1 MKKRNVILHTAIASA
16 LLAMGVSAQA
26 GGTLSQGTPF
36 VVATQNFGATSL
48 ASAEIIPTAVTYTY
62 STSGGIVLNNNG
74 AIVMYLRLANGAT
87 FTAAP
92 AVGDI
97 SGTVVT
103 GLLLTKTSV
112 ALSTDKTTIAVTLT
126 NSTGGNVTIGVG
138 ATMNWTPA
146 AGRAVTGVNSTLAT
160 AGNTIGLT
168 GSASVLA
175 AAPNSA
181 TLPADIDG
189 PATATT
195 TIATAASAY
204 AGTVTA
210 GGTTAETQKIDVTA
224 SPTQTIMTTGVN
236 SASTTIINFGSFA
249 FTDATTPAKLAD
261 NSGTYNVGAVQTA
274 LATSTGAVATGNFA
288 AAGVTGGNGS
298 MKLGTNNGCTTPT
311 TAGSIAVLSASNTI
325 ATWTGVTTAA
335 SAAPTYVCMTVS
347 TTAGKV
353 VAIPVTTPT
362 IVATLAPVA
371 ATGANTTASGTLYAL
386 GLNGASIDVRSYVPA
401 AATGYS
407 SFVRIVNSGT
417 GSAPISVAVIDQT
430 TGVPGTSF
438 VLGTLAGGAAK
449 TYLASDIE
457 AVTGALAATAR
468 PRLRI
473 TAPTSSLQVQSFM
486 SSPNGVFSDMSGGQL
501 YNPTPA
507 GTVTGN

>member
-26 GGTLSQGTPF
+26 GGSLSQSTAF
-36 VVATQNFGATSL
+36 VVATQNFGATS
-48 ASAEIIPTAVTYTY
+48 AATAEVVPNAATYTY
-62 STSGGIVLNNNG
+62 STSGGIVLNPTG
-74 AIVMYLRLANGAT
+74 VIVMYLRLTNGAT

-92 AVGDI
+92 TTADI
-97 SGTVVT
+97 SGSVVT
-103 GLLLTKTSV
+103 GLGLTKTSV

-126 NSTGGNVTIGVG
+126 NGTGSNITIGVG
-138 ATMNWTPA
+138 ATMIWTPSA
-146 AGRAVTGVNSTLAT
+146 TRAVANVNSTLAT
-160 AGNTIGLT
+160 AGNTIGIT

-175 AAPNSA
+175 AAVNSA

-189 PATATT
+189 PAAATA
-195 TIATAASAY
+195 TIATSASAY

-224 SPTQTIMTTGVN
+224 SPTQTVMTTGVN
-236 SASTTIINFGSFA
+236 AVSTTVVNFGSFA
-249 FTDATTPAKLAD
+249 FTDAVTPAKLAD
-261 NSGTYNVGAVQTA
+261 NSGTYNVAAVI
-274 LATSTGAVATGNFA
+274 LNSATSTSAVATGNFA

-298 MKLGTNNGCTTPT
+298 MKLGTNNACTTFT
-311 TAGSIAVLSASNTI
+311 TAGSVGVLSASNTV

-353 VAIPVTTPT
+353 VLIPVTTPT
-362 IVATLAPVA
+362 ILATLAPVA

-407 SFVRIVNSGT
+407 SFVRVVNSGS

-430 TGVPGTSF
+430 TGVPGTSY
-438 VLGTLAGGAAK
+438 VLDTLAGGAAK

-457 AVTGALAATAR
+457 AKTGALAATAR

-501 YNPTPA
+501 YNPAPA